1 MSGNFQDKLGGSS
14 GLSRGAR
21 GMDAAL
27 RDGAPV
33 VRCPSGALDLTLPDG
48 CAWLLSPD
56 TVARLAVARLLPPD
70 LAGGGAVA
78 LR

>member
-1 MSGNFQDKLGGSS
+1 MSGNFQDKLAGPS
-14 GLSRGAR
+14 GLSQGAR
-21 GMDAAL
+21 GMAAAL
-27 RDGAPV
+27 RYGAAV
-33 VRCPSGALDLTLPDG
+33 VRCPSGALDLTLPDR

-70 LAGGGAVA
+70 LARGGAVA